1 MDADPQLRQTAL
13 LAAISGVLQR
23 RVVDSHPNAIPLR
36 FVNGVSI
43 RKKYSSKANKYQQIR
58 RDEIT
63 SDFGFTN
70 KQEVNC
76 CKTTHF
82 KTNSGRP
89 KNSV

>member
-1 MDADPQLRQTAL
+1 LDADPQLRQTAL

-36 FVNGVSI
+36 FVNGISI
-43 RKKYSSKANKYQQIR
+43 RKNIHPKQINIKIR

>member
-36 FVNGVSI
+36 FVNGISI
-43 RKKYSSKANKYQQIR
+43 RKNIHPKQINIKIR